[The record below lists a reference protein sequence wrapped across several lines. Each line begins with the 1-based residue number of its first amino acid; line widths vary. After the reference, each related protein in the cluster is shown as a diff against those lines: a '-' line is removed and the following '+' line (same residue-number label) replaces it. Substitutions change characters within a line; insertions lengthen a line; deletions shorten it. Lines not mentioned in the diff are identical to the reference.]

1 MARTLI
7 GRRREREI
15 LNYAMTSDRSE
26 LVAVYGRRRIGKT
39 FLIRQHYDD
48 HIVFSFTGLGDS
60 NRAEQIKN
68 FMLKLNDFTD
78 AYVGHAAPE
87 DWLEAFALLKR
98 YIQTIRKSGKKKVI
112 FIDEFPWLDTQRSGF
127 LPAFE
132 NFWNDYCTTRSDLI
146 VVICGS
152 AASYMVKKILHNK
165 KGLSKRVTK
174 SIKLHPFT
182 LGEVK
187 EFFAHK
193 NNPMDEMELLKIY
206 MAFGGVAEYLENIER
221 GESATTAIDRMCF
234 GSNAYM
240 ESEFEEVFKALYEDN
255 SFHHKIM
262 LVLADNKKKG
272 MPRDEILSQMQI
284 KSGGRFSEAL
294 NDLIYAGF
302 VLKYNA
308 NVDNRKITL
317 YRIYDEFC
325 LFHLQFI
332 SKNNKSSWL
341 QLYQK
346 QAYIS
351 WSGYAFESICLK
363 HVEQIKKALRC
374 DQINS
379 SNYAWHNSN
388 AQIDLVIDRDDR
400 IVNLVEIKFYNDEY
414 SLDAHDLKQ
423 LRTKESEFRKVT
435 KTKKALYTVF
445 LSAWGVQENQY
456 SQAIVANDLGLDALF
471 YDSE

>member
-15 LNYAMTSDRSE
+15 LNQAMTSDRSE

-39 FLIRQHYDD
+39 FLIRQHYAND
-48 HIVFSFTGLGDS
+48 IVFSFTGLGDG
-60 NRAEQIKN
+60 NRKEQIKN
-68 FMLKLNDFTD
+68 FMLKLSDFTN
-78 AYVGHAAPE
+78 AYVEHEPPV
-87 DWLEAFALLKR
+87 DWLEAFTLLKR
-98 YIQTIRKSGKKKVI
+98 YMQTIDETEKKKVI

-174 SIKLHPFT
+174 SIKLLPFT

-187 EFFAHK
+187 DFFAHK
-193 NNPMDEMELLKIY
+193 NYPMDEMELLKIY

-240 ESEFEEVFKALYEDN
+240 ESEFEEVFKSLYEDN

-262 LVLADNKKKG
+262 LVLSNNKKKG
-272 MPRDEILSQMQI
+272 LTREEILSQMQI

-302 VLKYNA
+302 VLKYDA
-308 NVDNRKITL
+308 NIDKRKITL

-332 SKNNKSSWL
+332 SKNKNSSWL
-341 QLYQK
+341 KLYQK
-346 QAYIS
+346 QTYVS
-351 WSGYAFESICLK
+351 WTGYAFESICLK

-374 DQINS
+374 DQIS
-379 SNYAWHNSN
+379 SVNYAWNN
-388 AQIDLVIDRDDR
+388 TKAQIDLVIDRDDR
-400 IVNLVEIKFYNDEY
+400 IVNLLEIKFYNDEF
-414 SLDAHDLKQ
+414 SLDADDLKR
-423 LRTKESEFRKVT
+423 LRNKEKEYRNDT
-435 KTKKALYTVF
+435 KTKKAIYSVM
-445 LSAWGVQENQY
+445 LSTWGVNENQY
-456 SQAIVANDLGLDALF
+456 SQAILSNNLSMHCLF
-471 YDSE
+471 ES